1 MEFLSG
7 IGFQIDF
14 KPQGSFFI
22 FAELHKDYALGDVMF
37 WLLNNFYPLYSGKRG
52 DILSSCHYFWS

>member
-22 FAELHKDYALGDVMF
+22 FAELHKDCALCDVMF
-37 WLLNNFYPLYSGKRG
+37 WLLNNFYAVYNGKFI
-52 DILSSCHYFWS
+52 DILSSCYNFWL